1 MAEEQANP
9 RGMYEKKHHPVLAL
23 AAFRRRLWQHGAV
36 ALIAT
41 LFSLA
46 VGILGYRY
54 TEGMGWLDAFLNAS
68 MILGGM
74 GPATALE
81 SPEGKIFASIYAI
94 YCGFFLLICGGLL
107 LAPVFHRI
115 LHRFHAE

>member
-1 MAEEQANP
+1 
-9 RGMYEKKHHPVLAL
+9 MYEKKYHPLLAIE
-23 AAFRRRLWQHGAV
+23 AFRRRLWQHGTV

-54 TEGMGWLDAFLNAS
+54 TEGMSWLDAFFNAS

-74 GPATALE
+74 GPASTLA

-94 YCGFFLLICGGLL
+94 YCGFFLIICGGLL